1 MDAEKAELI
10 AINALTWIL
19 HKSSYLSSFIGI
31 TGVTP
36 IDFRKHATE
45 TEFLG
50 SILDF
55 VLSKDKYTLEFCAS
69 HDYEQE
75 SISIARQFLPGS
87 HLPNWT

>member
-1 MDAEKAELI
+1 MPSSGNSFLI
-10 AINALTWIL
+10 ALIDRQI
-19 HKSSYLSSFIGI
+19 KLSSFIAI

-36 IDFRKHATE
+36 IDFRKNATE

-55 VLSKDKYTLEFCAS
+55 ILSKDMYTLEFCAS
-69 HDYEQE
+69 HDYEQQ

>member
-1 MDAEKAELI
+1 MIVGFFVLPISSIVSLDKGSVNKHVRE
-10 AINALTWIL
+10 AILNLL
-19 HKSSYLSSFIGI
+19 
-31 TGVTP
+31 TP
-36 IDFRKHATE
+36 IDFRKNATE

-55 VLSKDKYTLEFCAS
+55 ILSKDIYTLEFCAS
-69 HDYEQE
+69 HDYEQQ

>member
-10 AINALTWIL
+10 AINALTWVL
-19 HKSSYLSSFIGI
+19 QNPSYLSSFIGI